1 MNNLCITHRRDSGC
15 MLSYCTMFYVYTSAW
30 RGIYSIIS
38 LITVAFFSSLDFF
51 YTCFIFLL
59 FPLSWQSFWSMHQ
72 SLNMKLVFFCFILIA
87 EWSKHFISTTNLDKK
102 LLFNNIVFNTCIG
115 LWMTLLHFSI
125 HVLYNSK
132 RISMYLFNHFLLCQ
146 ILLIISVFQRKHV
159 VFLISF
165 FEFHWNW
172 LTPLNVVAEFVYC
185 PLYSTCS
192 TNRSWQLFVVLLCRN
207 QIQTNLSSIG
217 TLGLSTQVYVGISP
231 SLKTWH
237 FHFVSFVFWWHSLFC
252 TTYRVISREMVEKN
266 YIHV

>member
-1 MNNLCITHRRDSGC
+1 
-15 MLSYCTMFYVYTSAW
+15 
-30 RGIYSIIS
+30 
-38 LITVAFFSSLDFF
+38 
-51 YTCFIFLL
+51 
-59 FPLSWQSFWSMHQ
+59 MHQ

-146 ILLIISVFQRKHV
+146 ILLYIISVFQRKHV

-237 FHFVSFVFWWHSLFC
+237 FRFASFVFWWHSLFC

>member
-1 MNNLCITHRRDSGC
+1 
-15 MLSYCTMFYVYTSAW
+15 MFYFF
-30 RGIYSIIS
+30 IIS
-38 LITVAFFSSLDFF
+38 PFLAVILISASKFK
-51 YTCFIFLL
+51 YETCF
-59 FPLSWQSFWSMHQ
+59 
-72 SLNMKLVFFCFILIA
+72 FFCFILIA
-87 EWSKHFISTTNLDKK
+87 EWSNHFISTTNLDKK

-132 RISMYLFNHFLLCQ
+132 RISMYLFNHFLLRQ

-217 TLGLSTQVYVGISP
+217 TLGLSTQVYVGISQ

>member
-1 MNNLCITHRRDSGC
+1 
-15 MLSYCTMFYVYTSAW
+15 MFYFF
-30 RGIYSIIS
+30 IIS
-38 LITVAFFSSLDFF
+38 PFLAVILINASKFE
-51 YTCFIFLL
+51 YETC
-59 FPLSWQSFWSMHQ
+59 
-72 SLNMKLVFFCFILIA
+72 FFCFILIA

-115 LWMTLLHFSI
+115 LWMTLLHFLI

-165 FEFHWNW
+165 FEIHWNW

-207 QIQTNLSSIG
+207 QIQTNHSSIG

-252 TTYRVISREMVEKN
+252 TTYRVISSEMVEKTIFM
-266 YIHV
+266 YKIWIYADLCKSYRVYA

>member
-1 MNNLCITHRRDSGC
+1 
-15 MLSYCTMFYVYTSAW
+15 
-30 RGIYSIIS
+30 
-38 LITVAFFSSLDFF
+38 
-51 YTCFIFLL
+51 
-59 FPLSWQSFWSMHQ
+59 MHQ

-125 HVLYNSK
+125 HDLCNSK
-132 RISMYLFNHFLLCQ
+132 RISMHLFNHFLLCQ

-231 SLKTWH
+231 SLKTT
-237 FHFVSFVFWWHSLFC
+237 FVGTSILFLL
-252 TTYRVISREMVEKN
+252 
-266 YIHV
+266 YIGGTAYSVQHTE

>member
-1 MNNLCITHRRDSGC
+1 
-15 MLSYCTMFYVYTSAW
+15 MFY
-30 RGIYSIIS
+30 
-38 LITVAFFSSLDFF
+38 
-51 YTCFIFLL
+51 FLL
-59 FPLSWQSFWSMHQ
+59 SPLSWQSFWSMHK
-72 SLNMKLVFFCFILIA
+72 SFNIKLVFFCFILITD
-87 EWSKHFISTTNLDKK
+87 WSKQFISTTNLDKK
-102 LLFNNIVFNTCIG
+102 LLFINII
-115 LWMTLLHFSI
+115 L
-125 HVLYNSK
+125 HVLDYEWLCC
-132 RISMYLFNHFLLCQ
+132 ISQYMIYAILREFLC
-146 ILLIISVFQRKHV
+146 ISSIIFFYVRYCLSVFQRKHV

-192 TNRSWQLFVVLLCRN
+192 TNRNWQLFVVLLCRN

-252 TTYRVISREMVEKN
+252 TTYRVISREMVEKTIFM
-266 YIHV
+266 YKIWIYADLCKSYRVYA